1 MATRN
6 TMSAMTE
13 YRLQVVAGP
22 QAGASIELPAARK
35 QTIAT
40 SLGADIVL
48 FDSSADRQLDVV
60 AGKSGIVLCLNSGD
74 AMCDNQPMTQG
85 QRYSVPVN
93 TPVTLGAST
102 FMVVESH
109 MDSDAIES
117 TNATPAQ
124 EATTTAVGARNR
136 WRLPVIACMGL
147 GLVLVASVFFIQPSS
162 VNDQE
167 AVAELDFN
175 QEMHLLGLDW
185 INVEQGD
192 SGKQVFTGYVSD
204 ADELQSLKDLIT
216 SRELDADIDVAVVT
230 DLQEAVASIY
240 RINEIEAEVISET
253 PGNFMVKTQEADTA
267 LLDRV
272 EAGVRT
278 DVPKLGSIS
287 RDNTPP
293 PADIIAEKKGDS
305 YREDP
310 SKRVT
315 MVVAGNPSY
324 VVTQD
329 SARYFIGS
337 LLPSGH
343 KILSIADNRVVLE
356 KHGSSTTLDF

>member
-6 TMSAMTE
+6 PMNGVTE
-13 YRLQVVAGP
+13 YRLQVLAGP
-22 QAGASIELPAARK
+22 QAGASIDLQPARK

-48 FDSSADRQLDVV
+48 FDDSSDQQLEIV
-60 AGKSGIVLCLNSGD
+60 AGKSGVVLCLTSGE
-74 AMCDNQPMTQG
+74 AMCDNQAMTQG

-102 FMVVESH
+102 FTVVDSH
-109 MDSDAIES
+109 TEPTSVELTDATIAQQ
-117 TNATPAQ
+117 ATSQ
-124 EATTTAVGARNR
+124 SKATNR
-136 WRLPVIACMGL
+136 WRAPVFACVGL
-147 GLVLVASVFFIQPSS
+147 GLVLVASVFFIQPPS
-162 VNDQE
+162 VNDTE
-167 AVAELDFN
+167 SLAELDLS
-175 QEMHLLGLDW
+175 QELHRMDLGW
-185 INVEQGD
+185 VNVQQDD
-192 SGKQVFTGYVSD
+192 SGRQVFTGYVND
-204 ADELQSLKDLIT
+204 ADELQRLNDMVVD
-216 SRELDADIDVAVVT
+216 RELSADIDVAVV
-230 DLQEAVASIY
+230 DELHEAVASIY
-240 RINEIEAEVISET
+240 RINGIEAEIINGT
-253 PGNFMVKTQEADTA
+253 PGSFIVKTQVADTS

-272 EAGVRT
+272 EEGVRT
-278 DVPKLGSIS
+278 DVPKLGSM
-287 RDNTPP
+287 RRENNAP
-293 PADIIAEKKGDS
+293 PADIVADRNDES

-356 KHGSSTTLDF
+356 KHGANTTLDF